1 MNLFEHVGNRVVGD
15 SDDLAVLGSL
25 LRPHHR
31 RPRVL
36 LRHLQVRGQDR
47 GRAVEVRVGE
57 QEQQQRLPGARSDGL
72 VVQSLFKIQPCLF
85 EDTSVCLKLTSVI
98 LLDCY
103 STLTGELGGIDV
115 TFAESF
121 MAELSSIFL

>member
-1 MNLFEHVGNRVVGD
+1 MNLFEHLGDRVVGD

-36 LRHLQVRGQDR
+36 LRHLQVRGQDC
-47 GRAVEVRVGE
+47 GRAVEVRGGE

-72 VVQSLFKIQPCLF
+72 VVQSLFKIQLCLF
-85 EDTSVCLKLTSVI
+85 KDTSVCLKLTSVI

-103 STLTGELGGIDV
+103 STLTREFGEY
-115 TFAESF
+115 
-121 MAELSSIFL
+121 